1 MDRGFIKLDRKLLE
15 WRWSKNPNMVALWVW
30 LLLNANWEDKDFEG
44 ITLHRGELATSYA
57 KIAESVGITYKQ
69 ARGAL
74 DKLQQGK
81 EVAITRRSK
90 YLVIS
95 IEKYNEYQSEGNQKA
110 IKGQS
115 KGNQRATTKELKK
128 LRNKEYIYSAYE
140 NVSLSD
146 EEYAQLQKDYPN
158 DYSRLIDEV
167 GEWKAKSGAE
177 YKSDYAAIKSFARK
191 QGIAEFE
198 IKDYTIENEF
208 EFLDD
213 GSVRTYQ
220 VRVYQDGHTERVE

>member
-1 MDRGFIKLDRKLLE
+1 MDRGFIKLDRKLLD
-15 WRWSKNPNMVALWVW
+15 WRWAQNPNMVALWVW

-57 KIAESVGITYKQ
+57 KIAESVGITYRQ
-69 ARGAL
+69 ARLAL
-74 DKLQQGK
+74 ERLKSGR
-81 EVAITRRSK
+81 EVAITRHSK

-95 IEKYNEYQSEGNQKA
+95 IEKYNEYQSDGNQKA

-115 KGNQRATTKELKK
+115 NGNQMATTKELKK
-128 LRNKEYIYSAYE
+128 LRIKENIYSAYA

-158 DYSRLIDEV
+158 DCSRLIDEV

-191 QGIAEFE
+191 QGITEFE

-208 EFLDD
+208 EWVDD
-213 GSVRTYQ
+213 GTVRTHQ
-220 VRVYQDGHTERVE
+220 VRVYQDGHTERS